1 MDNNGNLDKSKA
13 KAEPGTTMQD
23 GNENG
28 LKKLPLNKMLKFEAQ
43 NNIDR
48 LRSMSQQLES

>member
-1 MDNNGNLDKSKA
+1 MDNNGNIDKSKA

-23 GNENG
+23 GNENS

>member
-1 MDNNGNLDKSKA
+1 MDNNGNIDKSKA

>member
-1 MDNNGNLDKSKA
+1 MQGSKA
-13 KAEPGTTMQD
+13 
-23 GNENG
+23 
-28 LKKLPLNKMLKFEAQ
+28 LKKLPLNKILKIKAQ

>member
-1 MDNNGNLDKSKA
+1 MDNNGDKSKA
-13 KAEPGTTMQD
+13 KAEPGTTMPD
-23 GNENG
+23 DNENG
-28 LKKLPLNKMLKFEAQ
+28 LKKLPMNKMLKFEAQ